1 MVAIVP
7 NLRLMKAEKRG
18 VSLPSDLVESAQQRA
33 NQTHRGNFS
42 AYVADLI
49 AADLAGKPAST
60 AYAANIV
67 AELAR
72 TYAGYLAPR
81 LAAQLE
87 RAAADQPEL
96 LHALLRGVSESLAAG
111 HDARTLTAAP
121 GSSAYPQPDPHE
133 LIAAEAPA
141 PTTKRGHAQKKASA
155 A

>member
-1 MVAIVP
+1 MVAIAH

-49 AADLAGKPAST
+49 AADLAGQPAST
-60 AYAANIV
+60 AYASNIV

-87 RAAADQPEL
+87 RAGADQPEL

-111 HDARTLTAAP
+111 HEARSLTAAP
-121 GSSAYPQPDPHE
+121 SSSAYPLPEPRD
-133 LIAAEAPA
+133 LMAAEAP
-141 PTTKRGHAQKKASA
+141 PPVTKRGHGQKKPA
-155 A
+155 AA